1 MKKRDKKLLTEARRN
16 FDSEN
21 AVEYERLLS
30 HWTKDRLNIK
40 IIYATTYKSF
50 YAGSNPAGDANNYQ
64 RVAAMQPLS
73 FPSL

>member
-50 YAGSNPAGDANNYQ
+50 YAGSNPAGDANNIRGLQ
-64 RVAAMQPLS
+64 RCSPFS